1 MRNFSKSGHTAAYI
15 RQSYLFSGAIR
26 VHWGRT
32 TNLLKIGENKVLRL
46 KDEDDASDE
55 AERANGP
62 QDAAGV
68 VEEQVTQHH
77 HLKQFQSKR

>member
-1 MRNFSKSGHTAAYI
+1 MFWCNLRP
-15 RQSYLFSGAIR
+15 
-26 VHWGRT
+26 RT
-32 TNLLKIGENKVLRL
+32 TNLLKLGENKVLRL